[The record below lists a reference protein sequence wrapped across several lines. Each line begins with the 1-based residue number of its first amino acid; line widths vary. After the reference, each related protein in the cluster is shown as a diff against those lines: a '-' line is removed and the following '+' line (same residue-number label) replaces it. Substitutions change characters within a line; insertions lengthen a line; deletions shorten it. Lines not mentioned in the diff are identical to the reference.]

1 MATWDVSDVV
11 ELLKTFGLSREVL
24 IFVFRHNIDGATM
37 DESVELLVKD
47 FQLDDEDLEYQIINK
62 WKDISSKAL
71 SPAQVLRAGSTQVE
85 APNKVASAPPQSTI
99 PVDEKEENSA
109 DKVDP
114 PPPVFTHLRTSAW
127 SRSGKFSTTAE
138 KETNITEKSD
148 EDIEPTPPP
157 AVFTHLRTSAWSR
170 SVKFAPS
177 EPEPELVAGNITV
190 PNGEQAIEEDSFE
203 DKQTNKPKEPNEAT
217 KPADVAIV
225 VTAALDPF
233 HFVNQVLSGLDD
245 LPVVTSPIAEPAQT
259 SAETV
264 PSTIEQEDVQ
274 SPILPQEITADTT
287 NKVEVQVAVQKKE
300 DVGKAEADSEQNNEE
315 NVATNDFEEEDYPE
329 ENTSEVNKSPV
340 GGASYATDDWEAE
353 LEEMH
358 RHSVIET
365 PARTITP
372 TIVTNPPEVTD
383 TIGFETEESIPDLS
397 PRVAEH
403 VHCDVDDLEDPELDA
418 VIAKQT
424 EEYIVR
430 MSQKVVTTPAR
441 SSAPPV
447 THVPSAPVSVD
458 STSKHI
464 IDAAIV
470 AKYEQEMKK
479 QAELLRLQQEQIQLQ
494 RQLIDQQRRDLSESA
509 QQRKVHNAKHSSN
522 GSSHKKGSKQS
533 TGKKSINDTFV
544 PVRAA
549 LNYDLSGR
557 TESPDRSAY
566 NGTNGGA
573 SSRFGDNF
581 DPFYAQQALVSMPHD
596 SISMLSDSGIF
607 DMYQSNFPFPGVFL
621 PESSITSQ
629 NSGDYEAYRKQNDIS
644 PPPGV
649 LKQQI
654 SKLTS
659 DGGYEEQPNEPQRPY
674 PSSYS
679 SNNAQHQDTRR
690 QGEQRQQQQAAIP
703 HDTHGNRQVNAPRH
717 PDPRDFDVDRDQHD
731 RPLPDHFPRASP
743 RSHHHGVYDHTQLTE
758 ASTDSAGHVW
768 HHTHTKKTP
777 KDRYSA
783 PRAPVPMLNLN
794 IASEQTNSSQTL
806 SIQVPETSSPV
817 SPRPQQTDYDDLVQ
831 MLKHLASTNIALT
844 QALRPVLVPQEMGS
858 MVPFTSRSAPVT
870 SQTDNRGRHILT
882 EPTTGR
888 TDTTNNNADPRYEE
902 NYQPERPLWNGHT
915 NDAAVALPSAR
926 SAPQGRPQS
935 RASSSFTGAR
945 NSRGGAR
952 RRNKSD
958 MRAQPA
964 PKPVLQDYIDLL
976 AQQFAAR
983 PLCQTPYFTHFT
995 ANSAGVANSD
1005 PREISQYLHQPV
1017 SAHQNHN
1024 IFAALDQERSF
1035 FHPYPYSQTAASTP
1049 QHVPQN
1055 SDLPRMHPF
1064 SAPASPNRKPKGGI
1078 ILLRKSPTK
1087 LVYEGPTY
1095 AAPIERKDKTAN
1107 IQEPSP
1113 RMATSPGKVRS
1124 TSPHYAAPIE
1134 RKVKPVDSA
1143 GLSSP
1148 GRGGPKFGPGRVV
1161 TRPNTASDGVH
1172 NNIPF
1177 TSAPIER
1184 AIDKVDPSSKN
1195 IVTAAPPN
1203 TVRPSTTGSSGRN
1216 KARVLVAATTH
1227 TT

>member
-1 MATWDVSDVV
+1 M
-11 ELLKTFGLSREVL
+11 
-24 IFVFRHNIDGATM
+24 
-37 DESVELLVKD
+37 
-47 FQLDDEDLEYQIINK
+47 
-62 WKDISSKAL
+62 
-71 SPAQVLRAGSTQVE
+71 
-85 APNKVASAPPQSTI
+85 
-99 PVDEKEENSA
+99 
-109 DKVDP
+109 
-114 PPPVFTHLRTSAW
+114 
-127 SRSGKFSTTAE
+127 
-138 KETNITEKSD
+138 
-148 EDIEPTPPP
+148 
-157 AVFTHLRTSAWSR
+157 
-170 SVKFAPS
+170 
-177 EPEPELVAGNITV
+177 
-190 PNGEQAIEEDSFE
+190 
-203 DKQTNKPKEPNEAT
+203 
-217 KPADVAIV
+217 
-225 VTAALDPF
+225 
-233 HFVNQVLSGLDD
+233 
-245 LPVVTSPIAEPAQT
+245 
-259 SAETV
+259 
-264 PSTIEQEDVQ
+264 
-274 SPILPQEITADTT
+274 
-287 NKVEVQVAVQKKE
+287 
-300 DVGKAEADSEQNNEE
+300 
-315 NVATNDFEEEDYPE
+315 
-329 ENTSEVNKSPV
+329 

-372 TIVTNPPEVTD
+372 TVATGPPEVAD
-383 TIGFETEESIPDLS
+383 TIGFETETGSVVEEESIPDLS

-447 THVPSAPVSVD
+447 THVPSAPVSVENA
-458 STSKHI
+458 SKNNN
-464 IDAAIV
+464 DAAIV

-479 QAELLRLQQEQIQLQ
+479 QAELLRLHQEQIQLQ

-509 QQRKVHNAKHSSN
+509 QQRKVHNTKHASN

-549 LNYDLSGR
+549 QNYDLSGR
-557 TESPDRSAY
+557 TESPDRSTLY
-566 NGTNGGA
+566 GSA
-573 SSRFGDNF
+573 SSKFGDNF

-659 DGGYEEQPNEPQRPY
+659 DGGYEEQPSEPQRPSY
-674 PSSYS
+674 PI
-679 SNNAQHQDTRR
+679 NNTPYQDARR
-690 QGEQRQQQQAAIP
+690 LGEQRQQDHAAIS
-703 HDTHGNRQVNAPRH
+703 HNALGNRKVIAPRYA
-717 PDPRDFDVDRDQHD
+717 DPRDFDVDRDQHD
-731 RPLPDHFPRASP
+731 RPLPDHFTRASP

-768 HHTHTKKTP
+768 HHTNAKKTP
-777 KDRYSA
+777 KDRYAA
-783 PRAPVPMLNLN
+783 PRAPAPAPVPMLNLN

-817 SPRPQQTDYDDLVQ
+817 SPRPQEAGYDDLVQ

-858 MVPFTSRSAPVT
+858 MAPLTSRSAPVT
-870 SQTDNRGRHILT
+870 SQADSRGRRNTFRADI
-882 EPTTGR
+882 PTTT
-888 TDTTNNNADPRYEE
+888 TDSSAVPKNAESYKPELPEWNN
-902 NYQPERPLWNGHT
+902 HT
-915 NDAAVALPSAR
+915 NDAALALQSAR

-935 RASSSFTGAR
+935 RASTSSTGAR

-952 RRNKSD
+952 RRNKTD
-958 MRAQPA
+958 LRVQPA
-964 PKPVLQDYIDLL
+964 PKSVLQDYIDLL

-995 ANSAGVANSD
+995 SNSAGVANND

-1017 SAHQNHN
+1017 NAHQNHN

-1035 FHPYPYSQTAASTP
+1035 LHPYPYSQTSASTP
-1049 QHVPQN
+1049 QHGPQQ
-1055 SDLPRMHPF
+1055 SELPRMHPF

-1078 ILLRKSPTK
+1078 ILLRKSPTEI
-1087 LVYEGPTY
+1087 VYEGPTY
-1095 AAPIERKDKTAN
+1095 AAPIERKDKNAN

-1113 RMATSPGKVRS
+1113 RTATSPGKVRS

-1177 TSAPIER
+1177 ASLPTER
-1184 AIDKVDPSSKN
+1184 VVDKVDLSSKN
-1195 IVTAAPPN
+1195 IVTAAPPSN
-1203 TVRPSTTGSSGRN
+1203 VRPSTTGSSGRN